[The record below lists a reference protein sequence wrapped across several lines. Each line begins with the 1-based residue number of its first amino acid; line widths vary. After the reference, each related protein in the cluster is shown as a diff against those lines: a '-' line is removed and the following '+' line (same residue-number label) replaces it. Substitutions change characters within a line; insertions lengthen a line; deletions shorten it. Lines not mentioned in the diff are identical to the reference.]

1 MNFIKK
7 NSKVVLAF
15 IAGVI
20 LSGGIVYA
28 ATITASTI
36 SYDNTSSGLKKAN
49 GQDVTTAQEAI
60 DVLTEKA
67 NNMECKAGYVK
78 TTSSGDNYSCARWN
92 NYITSSQTEGGST
105 LPDNSSVWIQE
116 NTISGKKEV
125 CAVFLNGTVCLT
137 NAPDG
142 RNDDFVN
149 PIPST
154 DAYVYAPVDIG
165 NPDSTFKGYIA
176 NKIHEMYEKGAT
188 DCYYGGSSGYAYGKV
203 VYNDSVS
210 HTGIECIIDNS
221 GGVYC
226 QFNGLTSTDMIG
238 INADGSIHVSTS

>member
-78 TTSSGDNYSCARWN
+78 TTSSGDNYSCSRWN

-125 CAVFLNGTVCLT
+125 CAVFPNGTVCLT

-142 RNDDFVN
+142 RNDDFLVT
-149 PIPST
+149 IPPS
-154 DAYVYAPVDIG
+154 DAVYAPFDIG
-165 NPDSTFKGYIA
+165 DLDSFFKGYIA
-176 NKIHEMYEKGAT
+176 DKIHEMYEKGVT
-188 DCYYGGSSGYAYGKV
+188 TFYYAAGSGNGYSIASYS
-203 VYNDSVS
+203 DSVS
-210 HTGIECIIDNS
+210 HTGLTCAISNDGMVS
-221 GGVYC
+221 C
-226 QFNGLTSTDMIG
+226 QLSSPNGDITIG
-238 INADGSIHVSTS
+238 INADGSINISTS